1 MKTKISVIIRT
12 FNEARWINYC
22 ITSLEKQ
29 TVKPDEIIVVDNGS
43 TDGTIHILKNIKNI
57 KVLNFKKKYY
67 PGKMLNY
74 AINKSKNNYILIL
87 SAHCVPYNKLFIE
100 NLIKPFNSIEN
111 IAATYSRQ
119 IPLDLSDPLTVRDLM
134 LVYGPES
141 RLQKNDPQFNNAS
154 SLISKKIWQKIKFD
168 EKISNLEDRLWASKV
183 IKNKNFIYY
192 AADSIVHHYHGSHH
206 NNSVERLQNTSNVIK
221 KNQKNFFQLSGKL
234 KFDENSILP
243 IFLFRKNISNL
254 MVKKHSQKFKKF
266 GFKKILFL
274 IPPNCKVSIKNI
286 KIIKRKN
293 KEFLNEN
300 FYFDEVLRYYLDQIF
315 KFSKDKEYLFI
326 CTDSFS
332 TINKSMLNKILNNL
346 NKNFPQI
353 LFFGSKTNEPIF
365 LDDGQNVKV
374 IDFHKNKERTS
385 NTPLFLSDRS
395 RGIIVHKSALYKKNF
410 FDSEIALCD

>member
-1 MKTKISVIIRT
+1 
-12 FNEARWINYC
+12 
-22 ITSLEKQ
+22 
-29 TVKPDEIIVVDNGS
+29 
-43 TDGTIHILKNIKNI
+43 
-57 KVLNFKKKYY
+57 
-67 PGKMLNY
+67 MLNY

-221 KNQKNFFQLSGKL
+221 KIKTFF
-234 KFDENSILP
+234 N
-243 IFLFRKNISNL
+243 
-254 MVKKHSQKFKKF
+254 
-266 GFKKILFL
+266 
-274 IPPNCKVSIKNI
+274 
-286 KIIKRKN
+286 
-293 KEFLNEN
+293 
-300 FYFDEVLRYYLDQIF
+300 YLV
-315 KFSKDKEYLFI
+315 
-326 CTDSFS
+326 
-332 TINKSMLNKILNNL
+332 N
-346 NKNFPQI
+346 
-353 LFFGSKTNEPIF
+353 
-365 LDDGQNVKV
+365 
-374 IDFHKNKERTS
+374 
-385 NTPLFLSDRS
+385 
-395 RGIIVHKSALYKKNF
+395 
-410 FDSEIALCD
+410 